1 MNRVRRGRYRNPKP
15 ISHLINHVVLVLDCS
30 LSMQGRKRDVIQ
42 VADNEVRYLAKRS
55 QELDQETRVSIYVFD
70 EDVDCLVYDVDV
82 LRLPSIASLY
92 ETGGN
97 TALIDATL
105 VSIEELE
112 RTATLHGDHSFL
124 IYVLTDG
131 QENRSLRSG
140 SELRAKLNALPENW
154 TLACFT
160 PDPVA
165 RRDAIN
171 FGFAKDNVAQWDV
184 NNTRGMDEV
193 GGTVREATDH
203 WMAGRAT
210 GVRGTRTLF
219 STGLDAVNPQT
230 VAAAGLAPL
239 NKKRYEMLP
248 ISETMQ
254 ARPFVRSM
262 GYEYVRGGVFYLFR
276 QTETIQG
283 NKKLMAVD
291 KDTNE
296 VYWADGD
303 QVRDL
308 VGLPRGVDARVKPDH
323 NPKYELYVQSTAV
336 NRTLIKGFQCILLD
350 PVKLKTPAT
359 V

>member
-30 LSMQGRKRDVIQ
+30 LSMQGRKRDVTQ

-105 VSIEELE
+105 ISIEELE

-131 QENRSLRSG
+131 QENRSLRRG
-140 SELRAKLNALPENW
+140 SDLNAKLSALPENW
-154 TLACFT
+154 TLACFV

-165 RRDAIN
+165 RRDALM

-184 NNTRGMDEV
+184 DNARGMDEV
-193 GGTVREATDH
+193 GGTVREATDS

-230 VAAAGLAPL
+230 VSAANLTPL
-239 NKKRYEMLP
+239 GKGEYLMLP
-248 ISETMQ
+248 VYEKAAT
-254 ARPFVRSM
+254 RPFVL
-262 GYEYVRGGVFYLFR
+262 GHKLEYVNGNVFYELEK
-276 QTETIQG
+276 TEEIQG
-283 NKKLMAVD
+283 LKEVLVVD
-291 KDTNE
+291 KQTNN
-296 VYWADGD
+296 VFGGAGAR
-303 QVRDL
+303 QL
-308 VGLPRGVDARVKPDH
+308 IGLPDGVTVKVKPTA
-323 NPKYELYVQSTAV
+323 NPLFSIFIQSTAV
-336 NRTLIKGFQCILLD
+336 NRVLRPKTTCIIKN
-350 PVKLKTPAT
+350 PKKL
-359 V
+359 VSV